1 MMIASITIA
10 HDARFATRNDGDF
23 WNLPLEI
30 INPWS

>member
-1 MMIASITIA
+1 MTKPLSQ
-10 HDARFATRNDGDF
+10 DLRTRVVGDF